1 MKRVASILLLGILF
15 FNWFGYRLLSDFL
28 QEQAN
33 VQLEAQL
40 DENNY
45 DESQLIE
52 MRVTLDLPYQ
62 TNWKEFERVDGEIEI
77 DGVLYKYVK
86 RKVENGQLVLLCLPN
101 EAKMRLQTA
110 RDDFFKLVNDL
121 QHSSSN
127 KKSTMPATAM
137 NSFSTEYW
145 QEKNNWQIAVTCF
158 DEPLNYSCS
167 NTVLN
172 ANAFIATGEQ
182 PPDHLA

>member
-1 MKRVASILLLGILF
+1 MKRIASILLLGILF

-28 QEQAN
+28 QQQAN
-33 VQLEAQL
+33 TQLEAQL
-40 DENNY
+40 DNNSY

-52 MRVTLDLPYQ
+52 MRVTLNLPYQ
-62 TNWKEFERVDGEIEI
+62 TNWSEFERVDGEIEI
-77 DGVLYKYVK
+77 DGILYKYVK

-121 QHSSSN
+121 QQSTQN
-127 KKSTMPATAM
+127 KKSNTGTTAL

-145 QEKNNWQIAVTCF
+145 QEKNNWQIAVVTIQTI
-158 DEPLNYSCS
+158 DYSCS
-167 NTVLN
+167 NTSIK
-172 ANAFIATGEQ
+172 ADAFLATDEQ
-182 PPDHLA
+182 PPDFRA